1 MVHYRRMV
9 SAALHSLEEEAR
21 GVAVP
26 IDLGTGVGVGG
37 GGGGDPRDDADD
49 RAGDDGSFRGATA
62 QQVGATVLKL
72 HVGDPELDR
81 DDWYQRVRAALRGLT
96 KDGQVDMLNLNRFRL
111 AEDEGT
117 VTWKLNVRF
126 NDEELMQVEVP
137 VSTNPAPD
145 TPRRRCRWCRGCRDP
160 EARSLSFVRP
170 RKIIIRPPRLTLTV
184 HTHSR
189 SNRSPR
195 ARTITYA
202 SSSGLSLEPG

>member
-49 RAGDDGSFRGATA
+49 RAVDDGSFRGATA

-126 NDEELMQVEVP
+126 NDEELMQVEVL
-137 VSTNPAPD
+137 VSTHPAPD
-145 TPRRRCRWCRGCRDP
+145 TPRRRCR
-160 EARSLSFVRP
+160 
-170 RKIIIRPPRLTLTV
+170 
-184 HTHSR
+184 
-189 SNRSPR
+189 
-195 ARTITYA
+195 
-202 SSSGLSLEPG
+202 

>member
-49 RAGDDGSFRGATA
+49 RAVDDGSFRGATA
-62 QQVGATVLKL
+62 QQVGAMVLKL

-137 VSTNPAPD
+137 VSTNPSPGYPATRVPMV
-145 TPRRRCRWCRGCRDP
+145 PRVPRPRGQIP
-160 EARSLSFVRP
+160 FVRSP
-170 RKIIIRPPRLTLTV
+170 EKDYSSPAPPTRA
-184 HTHSR
+184 
-189 SNRSPR
+189 SP
-195 ARTITYA
+195 
-202 SSSGLSLEPG
+202 

>member
-1 MVHYRRMV
+1 M
-9 SAALHSLEEEAR
+9 
-21 GVAVP
+21 AVP

-62 QQVGATVLKL
+62 QQVGAMVLKL

-111 AEDEGT
+111 AEDEG
-117 VTWKLNVRF
+117 
-126 NDEELMQVEVP
+126 DGDVEAERAVQRRGSHASGGAGKYKASPGYPATRVP
-137 VSTNPAPD
+137 RV
-145 TPRRRCRWCRGCRDP
+145 PRVPRPRGQIP
-160 EARSLSFVRP
+160 FVRSP
-170 RKIIIRPPRLTLTV
+170 EKDHSSPSPSARVSPSRSIP
-184 HTHSR
+184 THSR

-195 ARTITYA
+195 ARTSTYA
-202 SSSGLSLEPG
+202 SSSGPSLEPR

>member
-21 GVAVP
+21 GLAVP

-49 RAGDDGSFRGATA
+49 RAVDDGSFRGATA
-62 QQVGATVLKL
+62 QQVGAMVLKL

-145 TPRRRCRWCRGCRDP
+145 TPRRGCRGCRGCRDP

-170 RKIIIRPPRLTLTV
+170 RKIIHPHRLPPESHPHGPYPPTPDPIAAHV
-184 HTHSR
+184 HVR
-189 SNRSPR
+189 SHTR
-195 ARTITYA
+195 AR
-202 SSSGLSLEPG
+202 PD